1 MWPIDWVS
9 ENMYCLVCI
18 SQIVEHHPKWIYHPH
33 STLPPPPTIN
43 PHWTLHPCSLISHHA
58 PSPIHGRP
66 QEFSQ
71 GGGASPKKAPL
82 KTKKAPLK
90 TKKAPPPK
98 KKNEIVLS
106 PFLGGSEACSPEKI
120 LTMVLPTTF

>member
-1 MWPIDWVS
+1 MDYS
-9 ENMYCLVCI
+9 DNRFAT
-18 SQIVEHHPKWIYHPH
+18 K
-33 STLPPPPTIN
+33 TLI
-43 PHWTLHPCSLISHHA
+43 LLSHN
-58 PSPIHGRP
+58 HGRP

-71 GGGASPKKAPL
+71 GGASPKKAPL

-98 KKNEIVLS
+98 KNEIEMLS
-106 PFLGGSEACSPEKI
+106 PFLGGLEACSPEKI